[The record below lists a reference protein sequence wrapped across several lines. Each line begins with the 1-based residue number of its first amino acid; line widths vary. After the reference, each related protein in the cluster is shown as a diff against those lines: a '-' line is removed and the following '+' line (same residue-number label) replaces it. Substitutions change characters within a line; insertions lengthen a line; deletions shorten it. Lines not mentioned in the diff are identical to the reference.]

1 MRSKF
6 GGLGQPIFCDGLYL
20 FDGFEQGG
28 IEDHLTQLRQAAL
41 LSFSM
46 VSMDGSE
53 MYAELDL
60 AMDPIGQ
67 ARLQASS
74 NFTRNTVTLQF
85 GRLPTTKCMAREL
98 GYRAGQ
104 WFIALVAGA
113 SEQITV
119 AYDYD
124 HDFDLL
130 RDAMLEA
137 SIWDRVQPL
146 LVPKNIDNITGGAEG
161 ALAAEASWLESS
173 MYRGLERHHALADA
187 LALRAAWRA
196 ACCG

>member
-1 MRSKF
+1 MMVF
-6 GGLGQPIFCDGLYL
+6 LDTEFTNLETP
-20 FDGFEQGG
+20 
-28 IEDHLTQLRQAAL
+28 AL

-53 MYAELDL
+53 IYAELDL

-67 ARLQASS
+67 TRLQASS
-74 NFTRNTVTLQF
+74 NFTRNTVISQF
-85 GRLPTTKCMAREL
+85 GRLPKSKCSAKEL

-104 WFIALVAGA
+104 WLIALAAGA

-124 HDFDLL
+124 VDFDLL

-137 SIWDRVQPL
+137 SIWDQVHPL
-146 LVPKNIDNITGGAEG
+146 LVPKNIDNITGSAEG
-161 ALAAEASWLESS
+161 ARAAEASWLESS
-173 MYRGLERHHALADA
+173 LYRGLERHHALADA
-187 LALRAAWRA
+187 LTLRAAWRA
-196 ACCG
+196 VCCS